1 MSRKVKVM
9 LISLPQLTVIF
20 SLSGKKKKKKK
31 TSMEITN
38 LPSSVIYSN
47 KNAGLLGNCGTM
59 FMTVAGSPVFLEA
72 QCLLSRLPYHTKTC
86 GPSLLLATNL
96 VISPHLVS
104 ISFCS
109 WLEQQSNRTKG

>member
-9 LISLPQLTVIF
+9 LISLPQLTMIF
-20 SLSGKKKKKKK
+20 SLSERKKK

-47 KNAGLLGNCGTM
+47 KNAGLLRNCETV
-59 FMTVAGSPVFLEA
+59 FMTVAGSTMFLEA

-96 VISPHLVS
+96 VSSPHLVS